1 MRKTLY
7 IAFLCTFR
15 PLSGTR
21 KIHRIA
27 VEKKRAVDIIAQ
39 WIQLHSVQAEN
50 LDAKI
55 AQWIQFYR
63 IGVRLLNPDH
73 TRIRFVL

>member
-1 MRKTLY
+1 M
-7 IAFLCTFR
+7 
-15 PLSGTR
+15 G
-21 KIHRIA
+21 
-27 VEKKRAVDIIAQ
+27 VEYVKMEEMK
-39 WIQLHSVQAEN
+39 SEQAEN

-63 IGVRLLNPDH
+63 IVVRLLNPDH